1 VITLETGSADREAN
15 MWTFTRRALALLED
29 CVRKS

>member
-15 MWTFTRRALALLED
+15 MWWFARKAVELLEA
-29 CVRKS
+29 CVRKA